1 MDLILLKNIATMP
14 YLFDTHIRILGDVDR
29 GCGGGYSSVNVTE

>member
-14 YLFDTHIRILGDVDR
+14 YLFGTHVSIFGDVDR
-29 GCGGGYSSVNVTE
+29 DGVGGVLVS